1 MLNIIWVV
9 LILSGILYSI
19 FTGNTNQ
26 IGEIILN
33 SSQDAFNLF
42 FKVALLLI
50 FWNGMFQ
57 IAINSGMIKR
67 VSKILKPILVK
78 LFPEIPYESEI
89 FEYISAAIIANVL
102 GLAAAATP
110 LGLKA
115 IEEMQKINT
124 DKRKASRSMITLLLL
139 NISSLTLFPSTI
151 ISLMHSFNSKSTNTL
166 YLLLFVTT
174 SIGTI
179 FAIMLDKVFAWFYS
193 RREKE

>member
-33 SSQDAFNLF
+33 SSLDAFNLF

>member
-33 SSQDAFNLF
+33 SSLDAFNLF

-78 LFPEIPYESEI
+78 LFPEIPCESEI

-139 NISSLTLFPSTI
+139 NISSLTLFPSAI

>member
-33 SSQDAFNLF
+33 SSLDAFNLF

-179 FAIMLDKVFAWFYS
+179 FAIMLDKVYAWIYS

>member
-33 SSQDAFNLF
+33 SSLDAFNLF

-115 IEEMQKINT
+115 IEEMQK
-124 DKRKASRSMITLLLL
+124 
-139 NISSLTLFPSTI
+139 
-151 ISLMHSFNSKSTNTL
+151 
-166 YLLLFVTT
+166 
-174 SIGTI
+174 
-179 FAIMLDKVFAWFYS
+179 
-193 RREKE
+193 

>member
-33 SSQDAFNLF
+33 SSLDAFNLF

-78 LFPEIPYESEI
+78 LFPEIPCESEI